1 MGKYDEFL
9 SNPEMDVEQES
20 VKLRSKILELVG
32 EYSQITHKSRDF
44 QPGKSPIRCAGRV
57 YGSEEVEM
65 LVSASLDFWLTT
77 GRFNDKFE
85 KELEKFLGINFVS
98 TNNSGSSANLLAL
111 TSLTSSEF
119 GDRALKPKDEV
130 ISVAACFPTTVNPII
145 QNNLIP
151 VFVDIE
157 FPTYNIDPNL
167 IENAITEKTKAIMLA
182 HTLGN
187 PFDLDTVMRLAKKH
201 NLWVIEDCCDA
212 LGSKY
217 NGKNVGTFGDVGT
230 ASFYPAHHITT
241 GEGGATFTNNAK
253 IKRSIEAFRDWGRD
267 CFCAPGVNDT
277 CGKRFCQN
285 FEGLPEGYDHK
296 FIYSQIGYNLK
307 FTDMQASV
315 GLSQLE
321 RIDYF
326 ISKRKEHFK
335 WLSDSF
341 HSLEEYFVLPEA
353 TKNSD
358 PAWFGFPL
366 LIKENAPFLLN
377 ELNSF
382 LSLHGVDTRPIF
394 AGNITKQP
402 YFKNIEHKIVG
413 DLRNTDILMNRS
425 FWIGVY
431 PGLTEEML
439 EYVFKT
445 IKEFVKNHN

>member
-9 SNPEMDVEQES
+9 SNPRIDLEQEAAD
-20 VKLRSKILELVG
+20 LRTKILELVNK
-32 EYSQITHKSRDF
+32 YSQISHIKKEF
-44 QPGKSPIRCAGRV
+44 QAGKSLVPCSGRV
-57 YGSEEVEM
+57 YGSEELEM
-65 LVSASLDFWLTT
+65 LVSSSLDFWLTT
-77 GRFNDKFE
+77 GRFNEKFE
-85 KELEKFLGINFVS
+85 KELEKFLGVNFVS

-111 TSLTSSEF
+111 TSLTSSQF
-119 GDRALKPKDEV
+119 GDKALAPGDEV

-157 FPTYNIDPNL
+157 FPTYNIDPSL
-167 IENAITEKTKAIMLA
+167 IEDAITEKTKCIMLA

-187 PFDLDTVMRLAKKH
+187 PFDLNTVMKLAKKYD
-201 NLWVIEDCCDA
+201 LWVVEDCCDA

-217 NGKNVGTFGDVGT
+217 DGKNVGTFGDVGT
-230 ASFYPAHHITT
+230 VSFYPAHHITT
-241 GEGGATFTNNAK
+241 GEGGATFTNNAQ
-253 IKRSIEAFRDWGRD
+253 IKRIIESFRDWGRD
-267 CFCAPGVNDT
+267 CYCAPGLSNT
-277 CGKRFCQN
+277 CGRRFSQN

-296 FIYSQIGYNLK
+296 FTYSNVGYNLK
-307 FTDMQASV
+307 FTDMQAAV

-321 RIDYF
+321 RINYF
-326 ISKRKEHFK
+326 INKRKEHFK
-335 WLSDSF
+335 WLLDNF
-341 HSLEEYFVLPEA
+341 CSLEEYFVLPEA

-366 LIKENAPFLLN
+366 LIKENSSFSLN
-377 ELNSF
+377 ELNLF
-382 LSLHGVDTRPIF
+382 LTSKGVDTRPIF

-402 YFKNIEHKIVG
+402 YFRNLEYRIQG
-413 DLRNTDILMNRS
+413 DLKNSDVLMNRS

-445 IKEFVKNHN
+445 IREFVKNHN

>member
-1 MGKYDEFL
+1 MGKYTEFL
-9 SNPEMDVEQES
+9 SNPNMDVEQKS
-20 VKLRSKILELVG
+20 AKLRSEILKLVG
-32 EYSQITHKSRDF
+32 EYSQITHKSKDF
-44 QPGKSPIRCAGRV
+44 QPGKLSIPCSGRV
-57 YGSEEVEM
+57 FGPKEVEM
-65 LVSASLDFWLTT
+65 LVSSSLDFWLTT
-77 GRFNDKFE
+77 GRFNEKFE
-85 KELEKFLGINFVS
+85 NELEQFIGVNFVS
-98 TNNSGSSANLLAL
+98 TNNSGSSSNLLAL

-119 GDRALKPKDEV
+119 EDRALKPGDEV

-157 FPTYNIDPNL
+157 FPTYNIDSNL
-167 IENAITEKTKAIMLA
+167 IEDAISEKTKAIMLA

-187 PFDLDTVMRLAKKH
+187 PFDLNTVMQLAKKH

-253 IKRSIEAFRDWGRD
+253 IKRSIESFRDWGRD
-267 CFCAPGVNDT
+267 CFCPPGVNNT

-296 FIYSQIGYNLK
+296 FTYSQIGYNLK
-307 FTDMQASV
+307 FTDMQAAV

-326 ISKRKEHFK
+326 IKKRKENFK

-341 HSLEEYFVLPEA
+341 KSLEEYFVLPEA

-358 PAWFGFPL
+358 PSWFGFPL
-366 LIKENAPFLLN
+366 LIKENASFSLN

-382 LSLHGVDTRPIF
+382 LAIKGVDTRPIF

-402 YFKNIEHKIVG
+402 YFKNVEYRISGNLK
-413 DLRNTDILMNRS
+413 NTDILMNNS

-431 PGLTEEML
+431 PGLTEDML
-439 EYVFKT
+439 NYVFKT
-445 IKEFVKNHN
+445 IKGFVQDHN